1 MLSAALSR
9 LSLSSRPRLFA
20 LLSALSPAAGSWRR
34 CGRFLAVSWGKRCV
48 CVLSCSGSF
57 SASRVMWRIASG
69 DGFPYRADGVGGS
82 SCLLFIGSRVP
93 LPLGAGDYVRPAG
106 FGLVCGEGVG
116 VFSRFSYFS
125 ACRRVISSSLVVIA
139 LGLLASLPSSSSPH
153 AALPCSS
160 RSCVSPRLCVSLS
173 YRSSPRSFDEPDGAF
188 FACLSRSLRFSSSRL
203 VFLFS
208 CPRACLPHGDRSCC
222 PRSRSSSSASSLVS
236 CCPPV
241 CLFSP
246 FFDKRGRGAC
256 GGSFFA
262 CLPLSFSA
270 AVPLSC
276 VRAGC
281 HRRRMAC
288 GWGVGVAPCLPWD
301 GGGRCGVGCGCVRFV
316 VGVFVYMNLVLA
328 RVS

>member
-139 LGLLASLPSSSSPH
+139 LGLLASLPSSSSHH

-160 RSCVSPRLCVSLS
+160 RSCGSPRLCVSLS
-173 YRSSPRSFDEPDGAF
+173 YRSSPRSFDEPGGAF
-188 FACLSRSLRFSSSRL
+188 FACLPRSLSNGGNAPPYRVDERGAGTSRRTRDETSDGTTGRDEERDDEQRASGNGARRQDGDETEQRRRGYERGRRHGSIFSPLSSLARPPL
-203 VFLFS
+203 PCS
-208 CPRACLPHGDRSCC
+208 PRSACL
-222 PRSRSSSSASSLVS
+222 
-236 CCPPV
+236 
-241 CLFSP
+241 
-246 FFDKRGRGAC
+246 K
-256 GGSFFA
+256 
-262 CLPLSFSA
+262 
-270 AVPLSC
+270 
-276 VRAGC
+276 
-281 HRRRMAC
+281 
-288 GWGVGVAPCLPWD
+288 
-301 GGGRCGVGCGCVRFV
+301 
-316 VGVFVYMNLVLA
+316 
-328 RVS
+328 

>member
-139 LGLLASLPSSSSPH
+139 LGLLASLPSSSSHH

-173 YRSSPRSFDEPDGAF
+173 YRSSPRSFDEPGGAF
-188 FACLSRSLRFSSSRL
+188 FACLPRSLRLSSPSSRFSRPAVPVL
-203 VFLFS
+203 ACPAGIALARPHLMRSSS
-208 CPRACLPHGDRSCC
+208 CPRCRLCSCFVVAPSC
-222 PRSRSSSSASSLVS
+222 P
-236 CCPPV
+236 
-241 CLFSP
+241 FSP
-246 FFDKRGRGAC
+246 FFDKRGRGGCRLVAAC
-256 GGSFFA
+256 SSLRSRSRLRF
-262 CLPLSFSA
+262 PR
-270 AVPLSC
+270 
-276 VRAGC
+276 RAGGV
-281 HRRRMAC
+281 RRAVAC
-288 GWGVGVAPCLPWD
+288 FPWD
-301 GGGRCGVGCGCVRFV
+301 GGRAVWCRRRVVLGLWCRCL
-316 VGVFVYMNLVLA
+316 YI
-328 RVS
+328 